1 MFAEAE
7 KTHTCYPAISSQ
19 SLITMYVP
27 LSIYN
32 YAKKINIIKK
42 KIDAKI
48 KRTGFRKHREQKRKY
63 TSKGLFVI
71 RELRIKIF
79 Y

>member
-42 KIDAKI
+42 KNRCQDK
-48 KRTGFRKHREQKRKY
+48 ENWLQKTQGTKE
-63 TSKGLFVI
+63 KVHF
-71 RELRIKIF
+71 
-79 Y
+79 